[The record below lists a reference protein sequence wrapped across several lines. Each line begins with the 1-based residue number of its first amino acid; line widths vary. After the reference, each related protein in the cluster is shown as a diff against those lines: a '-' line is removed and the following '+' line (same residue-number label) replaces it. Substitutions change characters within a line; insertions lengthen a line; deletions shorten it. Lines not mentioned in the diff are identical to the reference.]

1 MKSITRTLAVVM
13 LSAFAAQCAS
23 GRSIT
28 LDLSGGRSA
37 AAKSVRGGSLPVGT
51 PIRSSTLKAGSAD
64 VGEVAVGDVLSVRL
78 FDDLDVSL
86 TLAKKMPRSSVGG
99 DAFIAEQSG
108 GGFKNAVVLRTGSG
122 LTMDVQD
129 SRRKKVYKVLSTPT
143 EVKVQELMAESV
155 NAGRCRTKTPPVP
168 AASIRP
174 AASIKP
180 SANVRLFGASEFSA
194 GSVVEADA
202 NLTVVD
208 ILVVYEMG
216 AAEWVERVGGGM
228 AVFAEESVQKMNE
241 ALGNSGLGDR
251 FRFNCVGSWC
261 VPARSDDLGFVLEAV
276 TNGKED
282 GWKSVRTMREKVG
295 ADIVSVMV
303 DTGMDHGVV
312 GWGWALRAEKGQNP
326 DKLDISLY
334 DRYGY
339 NVCSVRSVYVSHTM
353 THETGHNMG
362 AGHSELQE
370 VEPGPQLY
378 SYSSACYFS
387 VDEVGYHTIMAYDG
401 EGPGGVEVPYY
412 EVPYFSSPECLYE
425 GVPVGDAKH
434 DNATTLA
441 RTFGAISK
449 WREPTGAEID
459 DDWNPET
466 SILIKTE
473 DSYGT
478 EPDGSFALCLAGKIL
493 SLSGLKV
500 TVKGL
505 PAGLKY
511 DANTKT
517 FPGKATKPGKYTVT
531 LSATNATVKKPS
543 VKTFEIVVPNLKSE
557 VLSGLKAETD
567 AYGVIMCGVALDPAI
582 IDCTPVE
589 DGWTVKVAG
598 LPAGLKYDA
607 KTGKITGVP
616 TKAGTFTVSFTA
628 TKKGVKD
635 KEVATITLAT
645 EALPLWATGTFTGY
659 ASDGDDYGSAT
670 MTVAANGKVSGK
682 VALCGTNWTFS
693 AASYATVECPQPDV
707 AAANFVVDAEAKA
720 GKTTR
725 KLRLEVSAESAPR
738 SLVNGIASGDF
749 GNGQIGLWRNI
760 WKDKATT
767 DAAKAEI
774 ARWDGIYTLSFDD
787 GGYLSLTVG
796 KTGDVKVSG
805 KLADGTSVSAT
816 TPLAY
821 NICWE
826 GFFVMVCS
834 APSAYKGGF
843 VFVPVGFG
851 EDGRGRLREIGAGP
865 AVVCSRNPQA
875 TGVYG
880 EGFVRPVSFV
890 GAYYDKAEKLNAYY
904 ESLRFDT
911 EAPQLAYTF
920 KRTYKDEKGKK
931 VTESEAF
938 EAAAAGTLGQEGLTA
953 TLNDKGAFV
962 VAKATKPVQDKET
975 KEWSYNGTNDGALTL
990 SFAQATGIFKGSYT
1004 FWYDYESAF
1013 DETKPD
1019 GRQET
1024 WAHASKKVSFEG
1036 IWVQGAESL
1045 RGFYLWDAT
1054 GSYKDTKTGKLKTY
1068 KYKESHSVGLNKVP

>member
-155 NAGRCRTKTPPVP
+155 NASRCRTVAPPVP

-174 AASIKP
+174 AAS
-180 SANVRLFGASEFSA
+180 VRLSGASDVSA
-194 GSVVEADA
+194 GGAAAADD

-208 ILVVYEMG
+208 VLIVYEMG
-216 AAEWVERVGGGM
+216 AAEWVARNGGGT
-228 AVFAEESVQKMNE
+228 ANFAETSVQKMNE
-241 ALGNSGLGDR
+241 ALVNSRLGDR

-261 VPARSDDLGFVLEAV
+261 VPARSDDLEFVLAAA
-276 TNGKED
+276 TDGKGE
-282 GWKSVRTMREKVG
+282 GWKSIGAMREKVG
-295 ADIVSVMV
+295 ADIVSILV
-303 DTGMDHGVV
+303 DTGEEYGFV
-312 GWGWALRAEKGQNP
+312 GWGWALRAENGKDPN
-326 DKLDISLY
+326 KLDISLY

-339 NVCSVRSVYVSHTM
+339 NVCSVRSVAVSHTM

-362 AGHSELQE
+362 AGHSEMQA

-387 VDEVGYHTIMAYDG
+387 VDEVGYHTIMAYDD
-401 EGPGGVEVPYY
+401 EGPGGY
-412 EVPYFSSPECLYE
+412 EVPYFSSPECFYE
-425 GVPVGDAKH
+425 GVPVGDGKH

-459 DDWNPET
+459 DDWDPET
-466 SILIKTE
+466 SILINTE
-473 DSYGT
+473 DRYET
-478 EPDGSFALCLAGKIL
+478 EPDGSFPLPLAGKIL
-493 SLSGLKV
+493 SLPGLKV

-511 DANTKT
+511 DAGTMT

-543 VKTFEIVVPNLKSE
+543 VKTFELVVPNLKSE
-557 VLSGLKAETD
+557 VLLYLDPEAD
-567 AYGVIMCGVALDPAI
+567 AYGTVMCGVALP
-582 IDCTPVE
+582 IDLVNCKPKN
-589 DGWTVKVAG
+589 GWTVKVSG
-598 LPAGLKYDA
+598 LPAGLKFTA
-607 KTGKITGVP
+607 KDIMKKGSKTEVEIPANTIYGVP
-616 TKAGTFTVSFTA
+616 TKAGTFTVTFTA

-693 AASYATVECPQPDV
+693 AASYATVECPPSDV

-725 KLRLEVSAESAPR
+725 KLRLAVSAESAPQ

-760 WKDKATT
+760 WKDKATAT
-767 DAAKAEI
+767 AAKAEI
-774 ARWDGIYTLSFDD
+774 ARWEGVYTLSFDD
-787 GGYLSLTVG
+787 GGYLSFSVG
-796 KTGDVKVSG
+796 KNGDIKAGG
-805 KLADGTSVSAT
+805 KLSDGTSVSAT
-816 TPLAY
+816 VPLMY
-821 NICWE
+821 HVRKD
-826 GFFVMVCS
+826 FFTSFCTS
-834 APSAYKGGF
+834 PSAYKGGF
-843 VFVPVGFG
+843 VWLPVGFG
-851 EDGRGRLREIGAGP
+851 MERGALNDLGYSLIWS
-865 AVVCSRNPQA
+865 SRNPQA
-875 TGVYG
+875 TGEYG
-880 EGFVRPVSFV
+880 KGFRRWNSFA
-890 GAYYDKAEKLNAYY
+890 GAYYDKTKKLNDYCKA
-904 ESLRFDT
+904 LRFSA
-911 EAPQLAYTF
+911 EQP
-920 KRTYKDEKGKK
+920 
-931 VTESEAF
+931 
-938 EAAAAGTLGQEGLTA
+938 
-953 TLNDKGAFV
+953 TLNGVEPNGGDEIEIAIDASG
-962 VAKATKPVQDKET
+962 KPVIDKT
-975 KEWSYNGTNDGALTL
+975 SGLTL
-990 SFAQATGIFKGSYT
+990 SFAQATGIFKGGYT
-1004 FWYDYESAF
+1004 FVFGAK
-1013 DETKPD
+1013 TK
-1019 GRQET
+1019 
-1024 WAHASKKVSFEG
+1024 KKVSFEG
-1036 IWVQGAESL
+1036 VMVQGTESL

-1054 GSYKDTKTGKLKTY
+1054 GEYVDKGKPKTY
-1068 KYKESHSVGLNKVP
+1068 KYKESYQVECVKE